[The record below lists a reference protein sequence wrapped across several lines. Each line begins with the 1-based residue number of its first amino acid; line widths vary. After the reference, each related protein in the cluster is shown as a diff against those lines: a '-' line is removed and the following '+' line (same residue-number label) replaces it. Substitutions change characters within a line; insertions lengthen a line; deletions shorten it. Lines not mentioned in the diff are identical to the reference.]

1 MQPRFPR
8 RPGISK
14 AFQTALLGRDDTVI
28 QTLVSYN
35 AKAERV
41 SLRKLVDSLRKTTS
55 HGDGTGDKV
64 HVWGASFTWSG
75 IRGARLQRLT
85 DLYASSHLMRSRV
98 NPGGALLR
106 SDSGTHALLELLPG
120 FVREWYG
127 LYIAR
132 GRKRWSTAEIVELNA
147 TPRGG
152 SDSDRASTDRLSG
165 SGSGGTVPVESG
177 VGVYPQL
184 DDVKTNWTDLF
195 FWAVLADER
204 TIAQNLWVKTSE
216 PMRFAIWAAHVAHV
230 ISNEQLNVTKKVPSR
245 ACTRFADA
253 LCRCALQMRFADA
266 LCRCLKSLP
275 HVLPSTRF
283 FHTRPRPHASAAFHT
298 LSGDVGGGR

>member
-1 MQPRFPR
+1 MVASGRCSLATIVTACHSPHLRLHCFTRRICAHTSSRTSTPQYLQPRFPR

-106 SDSGTHALLELLPG
+106 MRGDSG
-120 FVREWYG
+120 
-127 LYIAR
+127 
-132 GRKRWSTAEIVELNA
+132 
-147 TPRGG
+147 
-152 SDSDRASTDRLSG
+152 
-165 SGSGGTVPVESG
+165 
-177 VGVYPQL
+177 
-184 DDVKTNWTDLF
+184 
-195 FWAVLADER
+195 
-204 TIAQNLWVKTSE
+204 
-216 PMRFAIWAAHVAHV
+216 
-230 ISNEQLNVTKKVPSR
+230 
-245 ACTRFADA
+245 
-253 LCRCALQMRFADA
+253 
-266 LCRCLKSLP
+266 
-275 HVLPSTRF
+275 
-283 FHTRPRPHASAAFHT
+283 
-298 LSGDVGGGR
+298 GGGGGGGAALPAA